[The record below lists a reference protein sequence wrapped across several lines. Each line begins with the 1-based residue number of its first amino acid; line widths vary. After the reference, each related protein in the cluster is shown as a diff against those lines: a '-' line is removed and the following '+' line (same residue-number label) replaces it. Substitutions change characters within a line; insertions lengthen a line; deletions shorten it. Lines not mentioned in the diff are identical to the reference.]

1 MTLSMSSSIREL
13 EGSKEWTGHGR
24 CIHYFVKK
32 MFWFRRNHHHHHC
45 VVIKEEEVISWCDH
59 HHHQNSPG
67 EEEEE
72 GKRKHLFRSRKR
84 KEPKEVSKWM
94 KQMAG
99 ETRWRRRRRK
109 KRTSWETRWN
119 NHQKRLKD
127 IEKRKGDERKNEKTG
142 EKMQGRGRKFV
153 NHDQE
158 STGGSCMKV
167 ASLSSPVACFVS
179 PIKEFPS
186 SLLLLLPCF
195 LPLRLLL
202 TSHTTR
208 AEMSSIHLHLNKE

>member
-32 MFWFRRNHHHHHC
+32 MFWFRRNHHHHHHC

-142 EKMQGRGRKFV
+142 ERKCREGEE
-153 NHDQE
+153 NSLIMIRNRQE
-158 STGGSCMKV
+158 VLAWK
-167 ASLSSPVACFVS
+167 LHLFSPVACFVS

-186 SLLLLLPCF
+186 SLLLLFF
-195 LPLRLLL
+195 LVFFLFFFLH
-202 TSHTTR
+202 HTQHAQRCLQFTY
-208 AEMSSIHLHLNKE
+208 I